1 MAIGVVIPVLNERQ
15 RVESLLEKAEEWHIG
30 EVIFVDGGS
39 TDGTQD
45 ILDALGAHWIASR
58 QGRALQ
64 MNEAARRVRGDIL
77 VFLHADTDIGGD
89 AFKIISALFERYPDV
104 VGGRFDVRLSGNG
117 VVFRLIEFMI
127 NFRSRLTQIST
138 GDQAMFVRRDVF
150 ESLGGFPEQPIL
162 EDIEFSRRLKR
173 AGHVICLRNKVVT
186 SSRRWEQHGILRT
199 ILLMWKIRLL
209 YWFGVSP
216 DRLAKM
222 YRADVR

>member
-1 MAIGVVIPVLNERQ
+1 MAIGVVIPVLNEWQ
-15 RVESLLEKAEEWHIG
+15 RVESLLEKAEEWHVG

-77 VFLHADTDIGGD
+77 VFLHADTDVGED
-89 AFKIISALFERYPDV
+89 AFKLISVLFERYPDI
-104 VGGRFDVRLSGNG
+104 VGGRFDVRLSGKG
-117 VVFRLIEFMI
+117 VMFRVIEFMI
-127 NFRSRLTQIST
+127 NLRSRLTRIST

-186 SSRRWEQHGILRT
+186 SSRRWEQHGIFRT
-199 ILLMWKIRLL
+199 VLLMWKIRLF

-222 YRADVR
+222 YRNDVR